1 VAYYHSLIQAAWAG
15 ASQDIVSFM
24 NGVELT
30 EAWLFEQLR
39 RSEETKLR
47 DPEDVYLEVKR
58 LESQRAEKGLP
69 PRLEFVEDPKASKL

>member
-1 VAYYHSLIQAAWAG
+1 
-15 ASQDIVSFM
+15 M

-39 RSEETKLR
+39 RGEETKLR

-58 LESQRAEKGLP
+58 LESERADKGLP
-69 PRLEFVEDPKASKL
+69 PRLEFIEDPGNQQVATVTLTVGREIC